1 MSGLLLGPMWLLAI
15 TTSISYGQA
24 ADATGKIKVFILS
37 GQSNMVGAGKVDGG
51 SSRWGSQFLDP
62 VVSVYEGGYDAK
74 ADYDSMKPLKSL
86 MRLAS
91 FLRICL
97 LRVWVMASCSS
108 TTPDSRSICSS
119 DSRTAS
125 APILAVKAS

>member
-1 MSGLLLGPMWLLAI
+1 MWLLAI

-74 ADYDSMKPLKSL
+74 ADYDSMKPLKTL
-86 MRLAS
+86 KLDKFGGVRPTAYPAGGVHVTRG
-91 FLRICL
+91 FV
-97 LRVWVMASCSS
+97 RVKKTGVYEFRPGYGGSMNNVMEV
-108 TTPDSRSICSS
+108 DG
-119 DSRTAS
+119 
-125 APILAVKAS
+125 